1 MTSGKMHHVL
11 DAYEEFMK
19 ETGGEV
25 NSVAGDNFFNN
36 TEFLEFN
43 KEMFIDVYTNV
54 AREDHIIKGK
64 GDKLGIVD
72 RCIRTIKKYIQKY
85 MLIHD
90 DFKWTKY
97 IDKITELYNDTPNQ
111 GIDNN
116 TPEEVFDD
124 YDYMVGLYKGQKQYN
139 REVNKSFG
147 LELGDKVRAMVY
159 Y

>member
-1 MTSGKMHHVL
+1 
-11 DAYEEFMK
+11 
-19 ETGGEV
+19 
-25 NSVAGDNFFNN
+25 
-36 TEFLEFN
+36 
-43 KEMFIDVYTNV
+43 
-54 AREDHIIKGK
+54 
-64 GDKLGIVD
+64 
-72 RCIRTIKKYIQKY
+72 

-90 DFKWTKY
+90 DFTWTKY
-97 IDKITELYNDTPNQ
+97 IDKIIELYNDTPNQ

-159 Y
+159 H